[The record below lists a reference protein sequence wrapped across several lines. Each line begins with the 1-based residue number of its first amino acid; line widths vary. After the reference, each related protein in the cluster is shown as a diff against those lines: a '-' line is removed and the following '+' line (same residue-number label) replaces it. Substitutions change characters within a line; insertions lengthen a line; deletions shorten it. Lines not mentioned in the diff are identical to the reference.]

1 MTNKILY
8 KGFTLINGTG
18 EAPVKDSYII
28 VEDKKIVKVGKVEEL
43 KNIDGIREIDLT
55 GKTVMPGLINSH
67 VHITME
73 PVGDPVSI
81 MSKESVAKTT
91 LRGVANLKKH
101 LLSGT
106 TFFRDLGASNG
117 IDFDLRDA
125 VNEGLVEGPQFVA
138 SGRCLTMTG
147 GHGWFIG
154 READG
159 IDELRKAA
167 REQLKAGADL
177 LKIMATGG
185 VMTKGVEPGSPQLS
199 MEEMKA
205 AVIEAHKAGK
215 KTATHAQGTEG
226 IKNAVLA
233 GIDSVEHGIFLDDEV
248 IQLMVDKGVYLV
260 PTLVAPYFIVK
271 NGVEA
276 GIPKFAVDKS
286 NYVMK
291 YHSESFRKAY
301 KAGVKIAMGTD
312 AGTPF
317 NLHDGAPHEL
327 KLMVECGM
335 SPMEAIVASTKSSA
349 DLLGVLDDYGTIEE
363 GKYADFLVLDEN
375 PLDNLDTLFQ
385 INGIYKLGKKVNL

>member
-1 MTNKILY
+1 MTKKVLY
-8 KGFTLINGTG
+8 KNFRLIDGNGQ
-18 EAPVKDSYII
+18 APLENAYFI
-28 VEDKKIVKVGKVEEL
+28 VENKRIVEIGQVDNE
-43 KNIDGIREIDLT
+43 KNLDGIETIDLS
-55 GKTVMPGLINSH
+55 GKTIMPGLINSH

-81 MSKESVAKTT
+81 METESIAKTT
-91 LRGVANLKKH
+91 LRGTANLKKH
-101 LLSGT
+101 ISSGT
-106 TFFRDLGASNG
+106 TFFRDLGAPNG

-125 VNEGLVEGPQFVA
+125 VNEGLIEGPQFVTA
-138 SGRCLTMTG
+138 GRCLTMTG

-159 IDELRKAA
+159 VDELRKAA
-167 REQLKAGADL
+167 REQLKAGADVI
-177 LKIMATGG
+177 KIMATGG

-199 MEEMKA
+199 MEEMRS

-215 KTATHAQGTEG
+215 KTSTHAQGTEG

-260 PTLVAPYFIVK
+260 PTLVAPYFIVE

-276 GIPKFAVDKS
+276 GIPQFAVDKS
-286 NYVMK
+286 NYVMQ
-291 YHSESFRKAY
+291 YHQESFKKAY

-317 NLHDGAPHEL
+317 NLHNAAPHEL
-327 KLMVECGM
+327 KLMVECCM
-335 SPMEAIVASTKSSA
+335 TPMEAIVASTKSSA
-349 DLLGVLDDYGTIEE
+349 DLLGILQDYGTLEE
-363 GKYADFLVLDEN
+363 GKYADFLILNEN
-375 PLDNLDTLFQ
+375 PLDNLDTLFN
-385 INGIYKLGKKVNL
+385 IDSVYKLGKRVNL

>member
-1 MTNKILY
+1 MTNRKLY
-8 KGFTLINGTG
+8 KSFRLINGTG
-18 EAPVKDSYII
+18 ETPIENAYFL
-28 VEDKKIVKVGKVEEL
+28 VEDTKILKVGKVEEL
-43 KNIDGIREIDLT
+43 NSLEGVEEVDLS
-55 GKTVMPGLINSH
+55 GKTVIPGLINSH

-81 MSKESVAKTT
+81 MAKESEAKTT
-91 LRGVANLKKH
+91 LRGAANLKKH

-106 TFFRDLGASNG
+106 TFFRDLGAPNG

-125 VNEGLVEGPQFVA
+125 VNEGLIEGPQFIT
-138 SGRCLTMTG
+138 SGKCLTMTG

-159 IDELRKAA
+159 KDELRKAA

-199 MEEMKA
+199 MEEMEA
-205 AVIEAHKAGK
+205 AIIEAHKAGK
-215 KTATHAQGTEG
+215 KTATHAQGTQG
-226 IKNAVLA
+226 IKNAILA

-248 IQLMVDKGVYLV
+248 IQLMVDRGVYLV

-291 YHSESFRKAY
+291 YHWESFRKAY

-317 NLHDGAPHEL
+317 NLHDGVPHEL
-327 KLMVECGM
+327 RLMVECGM
-335 SPMEAIVASTKSSA
+335 SPMDAIVASTKSSA
-349 DLLGVLDDYGTIEE
+349 DLLGILMDYGTLEE
-363 GKYADFLVLDEN
+363 GKYADFLVLNDN
-375 PLDNLDTLFQ
+375 PLDNLDTLFDL
-385 INGIYKLGKKVNL
+385 NSVYKLGKKVK

>member
-1 MTNKILY
+1 MSKRIVY
-8 KGFTLINGTG
+8 KNFTLINGTG
-18 EAPVKDSYII
+18 ESPVENAYLI
-28 VEDKKIVKVGKVEEL
+28 VEDKKILKVGSAYVMEP
-43 KNIDGIREIDLT
+43 DSGMEIVDLS
-55 GKTVMPGLINSH
+55 GKTIMPGLINCH

-81 MSKESVAKTT
+81 MAKDSIAKST

-101 LLSGT
+101 LLAGT
-106 TFFRDLGASNG
+106 TFFRDLGAPNG
-117 IDFDLRDA
+117 IDLDLRDS
-125 VNEGLVEGPQFVA
+125 VNEGLIEGPQFLAAGKCV
-138 SGRCLTMTG
+138 TMTG

-159 IDELRKAA
+159 VDETRKAA
-167 REQLKAGADL
+167 REQLKAGADVI
-177 LKIMATGG
+177 KIMATGG

-199 MEEMKA
+199 IEEMES

-226 IKNAVLA
+226 IKNAILA

-248 IQLMVDKGVYLV
+248 IQLMVDRGVYLV

-276 GIPKFAVDKS
+276 GIPQHAVDKS

-291 YHSESFRKAY
+291 YHIESFKKAY

-317 NLHDGAPHEL
+317 NLHSAAAYEL
-327 KLMVECGM
+327 KQMAEYAM
-335 SPMEAIVASTKSSA
+335 TPMESIVASTKSSA
-349 DLLGVLDDYGTIEE
+349 DLLGILDDYGTLEE
-363 GKYADFLVLDEN
+363 GKFADFLVLDEN
-375 PLDNLDTLFQ
+375 PIDNLDTLFD
-385 INGIYKLGKKVNL
+385 INSVYKLGKKVE